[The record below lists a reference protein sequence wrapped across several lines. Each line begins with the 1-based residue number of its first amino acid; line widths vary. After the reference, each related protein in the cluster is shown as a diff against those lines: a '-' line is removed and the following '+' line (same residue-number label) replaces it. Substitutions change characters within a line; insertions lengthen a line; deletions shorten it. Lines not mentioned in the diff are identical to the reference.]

1 MSDGRTKKCSTV
13 NRVEKHRIRPSSP
26 YYKMLREFCHLSKN
40 LYNHA
45 NYLVRQAFK
54 ETGKYMD
61 RKELEM
67 RLRSDEEYP
76 DYRAMPGAQ
85 SAQQTLRLLDRN
97 WKSFFAAIK
106 DWKVHPE
113 KYPGRPR
120 MPQYK
125 RKDGYLVLIMTN
137 QACQIKQGRLHFLRI
152 FNGFTVVPLFIKNI
166 DAYFLHARFVPVSD
180 GINLELVYRMP
191 DAAELP
197 DNGRYASIDIGVN
210 NLAAV
215 ATNTE
220 AGNFLVK
227 GTPLKAMNQ
236 FYNKQLAK
244 KKSICERMNGRH
256 SSQRIAQLTGKR
268 NRKVSD
274 YLHKASR
281 SVVNWCAENQIT
293 SLVIGQNKGWK
304 QDVELGKKMNQHFV
318 QIPFA
323 NFIQMLQY
331 KAADAGIKVIVTEE
345 SYTSGT
351 SFLDGELP
359 TKDFY
364 NKKRRVHRGL
374 FIANDGRKINAD
386 INGAFQIMKKVF
398 PNVHADGIE
407 GAVSRPAV
415 VVL

>member
-1 MSDGRTKKCSTV
+1 MK
-13 NRVEKHRIRPSSP
+13 RVEKHRIRPSSP

-45 NYLVRQAFK
+45 NYLIRQTFINQK
-54 ETGKYMD
+54 GYLNYCKVDKLLKVDT
-61 RKELEM
+61 
-67 RLRSDEEYP
+67 EYL
-76 DYRAMPGAQ
+76 DYRAMPSAKA
-85 SAQQTLRLLDRN
+85 AQQTLRLLDKN
-97 WKSFFAAIK
+97 WKSFFVAIR
-106 DWKVHPE
+106 DWKAHPG
-113 KYPGRPR
+113 KYKGCPK
-120 MPQYK
+120 MPNYK
-125 RKDGYLVLIMTN
+125 RKDGYSVLIMTN
-137 QACQIKQGRLHFLRI
+137 QDCRI
-152 FNGFTVVPLFIKNI
+152 RDNVLCFPRKFNGFTAKPVFIKNE
-166 DAYFLHARFVPVSD
+166 AVRFQQVRFVPNSD
-180 GINLELVYRMP
+180 GIIMEIVYETP
-191 DAAELP
+191 DTEALP
-197 DNGRYASIDIGVN
+197 DNGRYASVDIGVN

-244 KKSICERMNGRH
+244 MKSICERMNGRH

-268 NRKVSD
+268 NRKISD

-281 SVVNWCAENQIT
+281 SVVDWCAENQIT
-293 SLVIGQNKGWK
+293 SLVIGRNKGWK

-331 KAADAGIKVIVTEE
+331 KAADAGLKVILTEE

-351 SFLDGELP
+351 SFLDDELP
-359 TKDFY
+359 TKAFY
-364 NKKRRVHRGL
+364 NKKRRIHRGL

-415 VVL
+415 VAL

>member
-1 MSDGRTKKCSTV
+1 MK
-13 NRVEKHRIRPSSP
+13 RVESHRIRPSSP

-45 NYLVRQAFK
+45 NYLIRQAFTDKK
-54 ETGKYMD
+54 EYLSYAKVDKLLKADT
-61 RKELEM
+61 
-67 RLRSDEEYP
+67 EYP
-76 DYRAMPGAQ
+76 DYRAMPSAQ
-85 SAQQTLRLLDRN
+85 AAQQTLRLLDKN
-97 WKSFFAAIK
+97 WRSFFAAIR
-106 DWKVHPE
+106 DWKAHPE
-113 KYPGRPR
+113 KYKDCPKLPN
-120 MPQYK
+120 YK
-125 RKDGYLVLIMTN
+125 RKDGYSVLIMTN
-137 QACQIKQGRLHFLRI
+137 QTCPIKDGALCFPRK
-152 FNGFTVVPLFIKNI
+152 FNGFTVRPVFIKNE
-166 DAYFLHARFVPVSD
+166 AAHFQQVRFVPNSD
-180 GINLELVYRMP
+180 GITMEIIYEIP
-191 DAAELP
+191 DTEALP
-197 DNGRYASIDIGVN
+197 DNGRYASIDIGIN
-210 NLAAV
+210 NLAAI

-220 AGNFLVK
+220 AGNYLVK

-244 KKSICERMNGRH
+244 KKSVCERMNGRH
-256 SSQRIAQLTGKR
+256 SSQRIAQLTEKR

-281 SVVNWCAENQIT
+281 SVVDWCAENQIT

-331 KAADAGIKVIVTEE
+331 KAADAGIKVVLTEE

-351 SFLDGELP
+351 SFLDDELP

-364 NKKRRVHRGL
+364 NKKRRVHRRL
-374 FIANDGRKINAD
+374 FVANDGRKINAD

-415 VVL
+415 VAL

>member
-1 MSDGRTKKCSTV
+1 M
-13 NRVEKHRIRPSSP
+13 
-26 YYKMLREFCHLSKN
+26 KN
-40 LYNHA
+40 GILY
-45 NYLVRQAFK
+45 FP
-54 ETGKYMD
+54 
-61 RKELEM
+61 RK
-67 RLRSDEEYP
+67 
-76 DYRAMPGAQ
+76 
-85 SAQQTLRLLDRN
+85 
-97 WKSFFAAIK
+97 
-106 DWKVHPE
+106 
-113 KYPGRPR
+113 
-120 MPQYK
+120 
-125 RKDGYLVLIMTN
+125 
-137 QACQIKQGRLHFLRI
+137 
-152 FNGFTVVPLFIKNI
+152 FNGFTAKPVFVENEAAHFQQV
-166 DAYFLHARFVPVSD
+166 RFVPNSD
-180 GINLELVYRMP
+180 GITMEIIYKIP
-191 DAAELP
+191 KTAALP
-197 DNGRYASIDIGVN
+197 DNGRYASIDIGIN

-236 FYNKQLAK
+236 FYNKQLAR

-281 SVVNWCAENQIT
+281 SVIDWCAENKIT

-331 KAADAGIKVIVTEE
+331 KAADAGIKVVLTEE

-359 TKDFY
+359 TKAFY
-364 NKKRRVHRGL
+364 NKKRRIHRGL

-398 PNVHADGIE
+398 PNVYADGIE
-407 GAVSRPAV
+407 GTVSRPAV
-415 VVL
+415 VAP